1 MLTETTLAAPDWT
14 SEEHV
19 RAAVHDLVAQGAE
32 LPPAAVDGQTPFAAL
47 GLDSLQIATLAV
59 QLEERFALKLPD
71 YVGYEYPCI
80 DALSSFV
87 WLELASGHR

>member
-1 MLTETTLAAPDWT
+1 MRNNTDLACA
-14 SEEHV
+14 SEEQIRAVV
-19 RAAVHDLVAQGAE
+19 RTLVLEGAE
-32 LPPAAVDGQTPFAAL
+32 LPAAEVHGQTPFAAL

-59 QLEERFALKLPD
+59 RLEERLAIKLPD

-87 WLELASGHR
+87 WLELASRRRS